1 MASNED
7 YQRYLQEN
15 LSSLERLGDKFSG
28 ADERLDYAIKQ
39 ILALQIK
46 PEAIVVL
53 ERLAGLIEDLK
64 EAGFVMPM
72 QTQQINFHETVQPL
86 TGIRVE
92 EYIALDGRISSVS
105 LHFPGGCNALVDIAV
120 GHSSKQFLP
129 IGGFI
134 ALNDATPVYP
144 VSEMVSRQEAVWCI
158 INNTDALQH
167 TVSIAITIEGE

>member
-1 MASNED
+1 MASYEE
-7 YQRYLQEN
+7 YLEY
-15 LSSLERLGDKFSG
+15 LKETVSTLERLGDKFSG
-28 ADERLDYAIKQ
+28 ADERLDYAVKQ

-46 PEAIVVL
+46 PETIAVL
-53 ERLAGLIEDLK
+53 ERLTGLIEDLK
-64 EAGFVMPM
+64 EAGFVMPI

-86 TGIRVE
+86 TGVRLE
-92 EYIALDGRISSVS
+92 EYIPLDGIISSVS
-105 LHFPGGCNALVDIAV
+105 LHFPGGCNALVDVAV

-144 VSEMVSRQEAVWCI
+144 TSEKVSRQETVWCV

-167 TVSIAITIEGE
+167 TVSIAVTIEGE